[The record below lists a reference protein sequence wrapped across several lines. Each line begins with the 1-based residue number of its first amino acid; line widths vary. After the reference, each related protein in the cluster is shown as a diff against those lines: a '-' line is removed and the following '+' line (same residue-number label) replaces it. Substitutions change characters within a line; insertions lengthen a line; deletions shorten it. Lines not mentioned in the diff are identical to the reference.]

1 MAATRPELAAVGVS
15 ASARRTALPV
25 RAMHAAL
32 AAASVGAGLGIAFAY
47 PIAPAVALAVF
58 VGWVA
63 FALLQTS
70 FALPA
75 LLALLPVVGFAPWTG
90 WLTFEELDLL
100 ILATAAG
107 GHAALALRARPVDD
121 GDRRYRA
128 TLSIFSLVLIALFTL
143 SLTISLG
150 RGVSAA
156 GGWRFDWFQ
165 GYDDPLNSLRIYK
178 SFVWAVLLAPLL
190 TVQLRQS
197 GGFDRLGLGLT
208 AGLGLCA
215 LAVLRERYAFTGL
228 MGFSEDYRVTSP
240 FWEMHVGG
248 AALDGFLALTIPFA
262 VREAVRGAMR
272 HADPARFG
280 AALLVLA
287 AAAYACLVT
296 FSRGVYL
303 AIPIALLV
311 LVVLLLRQRA
321 RLERKALWWVF
332 GGGLAFTAAVAVGT
346 FLVFRAGGYRAVIAT
361 VAVLATT
368 IVIEPVLRRSRPS
381 ALLGAAAAGFVV
393 AAIGQVLGGVLPK
406 GPYVVFAVAAIATV
420 AVVAADLR
428 RATRAS
434 ALLVLTAWF
443 WLALAGLGVARHWG
457 GAAALFDA
465 AAVLGTLVALAIAS
479 SRLGAPVWPQRRSV
493 QWATIGYATLV
504 MGAVAVFTAGAY
516 MGGRFSSSR
525 TDFASRT
532 AHWLQGISR
541 LHTANEWLLG
551 KGLGRFPATSQFESP
566 DAEAPGA
573 YRLAQR
579 NGERFVA
586 IAGPRLKYLGFGELF
601 RFSQRVSVRPN
612 TRYLGTM
619 RVRSAQPSGVHVEM
633 CEKQLLYNGACAEA
647 GVSVPAG
654 LDGWHTMPFEMNTG
668 AVGSSAT
675 LAPRPVWFALAT
687 GTAGAVIELRS
698 VQLIGPD
705 GVDVVANG
713 SFADRTAYWFS
724 SSDKYHLPWHIKNIA
739 LAVLFDQ
746 GVFGLVLFVVL
757 VGAAF
762 VRTAFGRAYRHPDAP
777 YVAAALTGFLVVGA
791 FDSLLDVPRVAFAF
805 YVVVLLGLMLR
816 NPRAAAASPGRA
828 TVVAEPPAAPA
839 IDEARARRL
848 RRQQAFGRRG
858 PVGP

>member
-1 MAATRPELAAVGVS
+1 MAATRPDFAAAGVP

-25 RAMHAAL
+25 RATHAAL
-32 AAASVGAGLGIAFAY
+32 AAVSAGAGLGIASAY

-58 VGWVA
+58 VGWVV
-63 FALLQTS
+63 FAVLRTS

-75 LLALLPVVGFAPWTG
+75 LLALLPVIGFAPWTG

-107 GHAALALRARPVDD
+107 GHAALALHARVADD

-143 SLTISLG
+143 SLTLSLG
-150 RGVSAA
+150 RGVAAA
-156 GGWRFDWFQ
+156 GGWRFDLFQ

-190 TVQLRQS
+190 TVELRRS

-228 MGFSEDYRVTSP
+228 LGFSDDYRVTSP

-272 HADPARFG
+272 GTDPARFG
-280 AALLVLA
+280 GALLVLA
-287 AAAYACLVT
+287 MAAYACLVT

-321 RLERKALWWVF
+321 RVERKALWGLF
-332 GGGLAFTAAVAVGT
+332 GGGLAFTAAVAIGT
-346 FLVFRAGGYRAVIAT
+346 FVVFRAGGYRAVIAT
-361 VAVLATT
+361 LAVLAAT
-368 IVIEPVLRRSRPS
+368 IVVEPVLRRSRPS
-381 ALLGAAAAGFVV
+381 AIVGAAAAGFAA
-393 AAIGQVLGGVLPK
+393 AAIGHALGVVLPK
-406 GPYVVFAVAAIATV
+406 GPYVVFGVATIVTVAAI
-420 AVVAADLR
+420 AADLR
-428 RATRAS
+428 RPTRAS
-434 ALLVLTAWF
+434 AGFTLAAWS
-443 WLALAGLGVARHWG
+443 WLALAGVDVAHHWG
-457 GAAALFDA
+457 GTRALVDA
-465 AAVLGTLVALAIAS
+465 AAVLGTLLALAIAA
-479 SRLGAPVWPQRRSV
+479 SRLRAPVWPQRRAV

-525 TDFASRT
+525 ADFSLRTD
-532 AHWLQGISR
+532 HWLQGINR
-541 LHTANEWLLG
+541 LHTADEWLLG

-566 DAEAPGA
+566 NAEAPGA
-573 YRLAQR
+573 YRLTQR

-601 RFSQRVSVRPN
+601 RFSQRVSVRPG

-619 RVRSAQPSGVHVEM
+619 RVRSAVLAGVHLEV
-633 CEKQLLYNGACAEA
+633 CEKQLLYNGTCAEA

-654 LDGWHTMPFEMNTG
+654 LDGWHTLPFELNTA
-668 AVGSSAT
+668 AVGSSGT
-675 LAPRPVWFALAT
+675 LARRPVWFAIAT

-713 SFADRTAYWFS
+713 SFSDRTAYWFS

-739 LAVLFDQ
+739 LDVLFDQ
-746 GVFGLVLFVVL
+746 GVFGLVLFAVL
-757 VGAAF
+757 VAAAF
-762 VRTAFGRAYRHPDAP
+762 VRTAFGRAHRHPDAP
-777 YVAAALTGFLVVGA
+777 YVAAALTGFIVVGA

-816 NPRAAAASPGRA
+816 NPRAGATTPRRSVAAVPMPA
-828 TVVAEPPAAPA
+828 PP
-839 IDEARARRL
+839 IDEAEARRL